1 MRVAALLAVLGVM
14 LTVQLRAVA
23 EATAADPLIVPYGF
37 VAAAAYLLPGAVLL
51 RRRDWHPVGW
61 LLCLIAL
68 GMVVTF
74 AGDWGAVWFGGL
86 WMWWLL
92 QTYTG
97 SLFWLPFIALLA
109 VFPDGLASQPR
120 RHRRF
125 GIAVVLVGA
134 AMTLLEALASRVGP
148 VGATVP
154 SPLGRLAV
162 VPLTWL
168 STGGTTL
175 VAGAA
180 LLLAFVGLV
189 VRYRSSVAAA
199 RRQYRWVVSAVVV
212 LVATVVVA
220 IGAGVVTGD
229 DNGVWWTGP
238 LLAYLTLPVAFL
250 VAILRYRLYEIDRLV
265 SRTVTFSLVVV
276 VLGLVY
282 VGAVALL
289 TQVLPADNDAA
300 VAASTLAAAALVR
313 PLHRHV
319 RNRVERRFNRLRF
332 DAERELQQFA
342 RGLRGQTD
350 LQVVE
355 ARLVSAVDRTLRP
368 ATLSVWVRGS

>member
-14 LTVQLRAVA
+14 LTVQLGAVA
-23 EATAADPLIVPYGF
+23 AATAADPLIVPYGF

-74 AGDWGAVWFGGL
+74 AGDWGAVWFGGP

-97 SLFWLPFIALLA
+97 SLFWLPFIALLV

-229 DNGVWWTGP
+229 DNGVWWSGP

-332 DAERELQQFA
+332 DAEGELQQFA